1 MLVDSKPDFNQINKL
16 IQQLHQADFKLILAT
31 AKTAHELIALNAQ
44 LNLPGP
50 FIVENGGG
58 ILFRQEHGVAIPKH
72 ATINIG
78 SYRLLKRCGS
88 KPDITQLQ
96 ALCDPALLVTYMSD
110 ITFARITGL
119 SLIQA
124 ALAKIRYFT
133 ELIYIKELA
142 PSQLKSL
149 KNALRH
155 ANIYFTQTT
164 RFLHTCTTKY
174 HHKGAA
180 VNYIMSTMYNGI
192 SCQTFAIGND
202 VNDYS
207 MLKTCDHAFYIS
219 PHPSKQVEKYYLN
232 WPLAIEAIL
241 NQAL

>member
-16 IQQLHQADFKLILAT
+16 IQQLHQADFQLILAT
-31 AKTAHELIALNAQ
+31 AKTAHELIALNEQ

-58 ILFRQEHGVAIPKH
+58 ILFRQDNGGALSEQ
-72 ATINIG
+72 ATITIG
-78 SYRLLKRCGS
+78 SYRLLTRCGS
-88 KPDITQLQ
+88 KPDLTQFE
-96 ALCDPALLVTYMSD
+96 ALCDPALLATSMSD
-110 ITFARITGL
+110 TSFAQITGL
-119 SLIQA
+119 SLTQA
-124 ALAKIRYFT
+124 ALAKIRYFS

-142 PSQLKSL
+142 PLQLKSL
-149 KNALRH
+149 KKALHH
-155 ANIYFTQTT
+155 ANIHFIQTT

-180 VNYIMSTMYNGI
+180 VKFIMSTIYNGI

-219 PHPSKQVEKYYLN
+219 PHLSKQVEKYYLN